1 MKNIF
6 LTKLLIV
13 FSFLFYMQMSAIAE
27 QKVQNL
33 DYTDALQP
41 LNNPGRGFYRTCM
54 QHVSVL
60 GNKAID
66 TWGNLVHLRVDISP
80 FSSNAV
86 LSVDETTNDTVFGE
100 SKSLT
105 KDALNGIEAS
115 LDGIRQRGKTAVVR
129 VCYDPWYNGTS
140 QPEPSEQ
147 SMVLE
152 HIKQLAEVYSRN
164 TDVITYVELGMYGP
178 WGEMHT
184 SRIGTNANI
193 AEALQT
199 MLENTPSCLKIGVRR
214 PDIVAEW
221 MGLEKADFKVDSEA
235 FKAAAA
241 EKGDTMYRVGLY
253 NDGYLGSSSD
263 LGTIDGTL
271 NREMMV
277 SWLEKYSQNTP
288 YGGELVANYNG
299 DHPINTPIYLSQE
312 GFRTHTTYLN
322 YEWHQPT
329 ILAWKDTVFTG
340 NDAEYK
346 GTDGFTY
353 VENHLGYRLVLRNSV
368 LPDNVVDCH
377 LQMDLKI
384 QNVGF
389 GNICSEKELT
399 VILTNGKVVAELE
412 PLTAF
417 DVRDLR
423 SRAMGSD
430 DSFDGTNN
438 VALEVELPDSLQ
450 EGSYDVYLRISQ
462 HGDWLTDKNYQ
473 CIQFANPDEQY
484 NVNFGANLVGN
495 FLLEKPK
502 TSIEEASSELSSK
515 WWQAGEYIYTQGLQ
529 SIDIFDLNGRLL
541 KHSDVSNCV
550 PVYVGKS
557 RVVVVGK

>member
-13 FSFLFYMQMSAIAE
+13 CSFLFYMQMFAIAE

-41 LNNPGRGFYRTCM
+41 LSNPGRGFYRTCM
-54 QHVSVL
+54 QHVSVS
-60 GNKAID
+60 GNKALD
-66 TWGNLVHLRVDISP
+66 TWGDLVHLRVDISP

-86 LSVDETTNDTVFGE
+86 LSVDETTNDTVFGD

-105 KDALNGIEAS
+105 EDALNGIEAS
-115 LDGIRQRGKTAVVR
+115 LDGIRQRGKTAIVR
-129 VCYDPWYNGTS
+129 VCYDPWFNGTS

-152 HIKQLAEVYSRN
+152 HIKQLAQVYSRN
-164 TDVITYVELGMYGP
+164 ADVITYVELGMYGP

-193 AEALQT
+193 AQALQT

-221 MGLEKADFKVDSEA
+221 MGLEKVDFKVDSEA
-235 FKAAAA
+235 FKAAATA
-241 EKGDTMYRVGLY
+241 KGDTVYRVGLY

-263 LGTIDGTL
+263 LGTIDGML

-340 NDAEYK
+340 NDAEYNGK
-346 GTDGFTY
+346 DGFTY

-368 LPDNVVDCH
+368 LPDKVDDNH

-412 PLTAF
+412 PETAF

-423 SRAMGSD
+423 SRAMGSG
-430 DSFDGTNN
+430 DSFDGTNK

-502 TSIEEASSELSSK
+502 TSIEEASSESSSK

-529 SIDIFDLNGRLL
+529 SIDIIDLNGRLL
-541 KHSDVSNCV
+541 KHSDVSNGV
-550 PVYVGKS
+550 PVHVGKS